1 MTAGVGLTMHTPPSD
16 WLVQVPLSQLVG
28 LQNMTA
34 EMDKLRDENRRLL
47 NRVDGL
53 HRTLFDTLEK
63 LGELQREKRKQC
75 Q

>member
-1 MTAGVGLTMHTPPSD
+1 MPIPPSD
-16 WLVQVPLSQLVG
+16 WLVQVPLSQLVE

-34 EMDKLRDENRRLL
+34 EMEKLRLENKRLL

-53 HRTLFDTLEK
+53 HRTLFDTMEK
-63 LGELQREKRKQC
+63 LGELQRKGKYEC

>member
-1 MTAGVGLTMHTPPSD
+1 MHTLPSD
-16 WLVQVPLSQLVG
+16 WLVQVPLSQLVE

-34 EMDKLRDENRRLL
+34 DMDKLREENRRLL
-47 NRVDGL
+47 NRVEGL

-63 LGELQREKRKQC
+63 LGEMQRKEGKFSC

>member
-1 MTAGVGLTMHTPPSD
+1 MPIPPSD
-16 WLVQVPLSQLVG
+16 WLVQVPLSQLVE

-34 EMDKLRDENRRLL
+34 EMEKLRAENKRLL

-53 HRTLFDTLEK
+53 HRTLFDTMEK
-63 LGELQREKRKQC
+63 LGELQRKGKFEC